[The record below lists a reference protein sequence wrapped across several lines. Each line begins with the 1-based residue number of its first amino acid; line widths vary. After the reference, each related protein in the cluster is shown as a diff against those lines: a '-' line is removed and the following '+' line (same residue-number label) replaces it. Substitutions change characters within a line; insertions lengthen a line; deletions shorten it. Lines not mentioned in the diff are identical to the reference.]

1 MPEPKR
7 KVVGYR
13 AILVTIDEDARYKV
27 SLQSGQ
33 PGEPTPR
40 VALET
45 AETIGVEG
53 LEGQLRWA
61 VAQLVRAERCLLS

>member
-13 AILVTIDEDARYKV
+13 AILVTIDEDARYRV

-45 AETIGVEG
+45 ETIGVEA